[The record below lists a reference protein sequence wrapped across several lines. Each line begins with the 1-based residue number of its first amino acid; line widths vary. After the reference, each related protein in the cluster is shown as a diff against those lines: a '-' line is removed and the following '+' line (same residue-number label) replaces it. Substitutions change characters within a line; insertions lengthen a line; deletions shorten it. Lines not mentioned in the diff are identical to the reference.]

1 MSAVE
6 MDISSIYFLLQI
18 LQLMHQ
24 KGEFKDPRFLKHT
37 LIRKNKILNVQIYC
51 YVHTTSNRTQQ
62 NIQN

>member
-1 MSAVE
+1 
-6 MDISSIYFLLQI
+6 
-18 LQLMHQ
+18 MHQ

-62 NIQN
+62 NIQNWLSTLKHLPK